1 MFISSSSDM
10 ASHTGCLILT
20 LIFLMEMVS
29 PSISKVASSEQEKS
43 TYKFSLEA
51 EDFDKELAEISLGEF
66 IEALQEIILLLQ
78 PELNAIFE
86 KSTSIPRFR
95 KANEGEKAIR
105 CVSKLFNLI
114 KGIISTLFPK

>member
-29 PSISKVASSEQEKS
+29 PSKVASSEPEKS

-51 EDFDKELAEISLGEF
+51 EDFDKELAEISLGEL

-78 PELNAIFE
+78 AELDE
-86 KSTSIPRFR
+86 LIPRFR
-95 KANEGEKAIR
+95 KASEGEKAIR

-114 KGIISTLFPK
+114 KGFITLLPKRIQ